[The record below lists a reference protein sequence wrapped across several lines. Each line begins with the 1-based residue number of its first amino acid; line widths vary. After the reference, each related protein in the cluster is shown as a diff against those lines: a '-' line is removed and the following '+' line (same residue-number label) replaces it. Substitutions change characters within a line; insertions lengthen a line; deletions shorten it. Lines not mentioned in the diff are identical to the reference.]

1 MDELT
6 LNSTDV
12 AVRLLLSF
20 AAGTII
26 GFERASRRQAA
37 GIRTHVLICVGSTL
51 LVLLSIWLP
60 QTYNY
65 LKNGDPSRIAA
76 QVVSGIGFL
85 GAGAMIRLGN
95 NIRGLTTAASLWL
108 IAAGGMAIG
117 AGQFLA
123 SAITVALTLI
133 ALRVL
138 GGLEQR
144 IFPAERNKTLELG
157 FKNEIPDV
165 NKTLDTVK
173 SFGVRVHSIDIDQA
187 FDQKG
192 ARLKLLVGFPGTTD
206 ITELL
211 KTLKTVKGLESVE
224 LKEKY

>member
-1 MDELT
+1 MDEL
-6 LNSTDV
+6 LSPTDI
-12 AVRLLLSF
+12 ALRLALSF
-20 AAGTII
+20 VAGTII
-26 GFERASRRQAA
+26 GFERASRRQVA

-51 LVLLSIWLP
+51 LVILSIWLP
-60 QTYNY
+60 QRYND

-108 IAAGGMAIG
+108 IAAVGMAIG

-123 SAITVALTLI
+123 SAITVALALI
-133 ALRVL
+133 ALCVL

-144 IFPAERNKTLELG
+144 IFPAERNKTLELD
-157 FKNEIPDV
+157 FKNEIPDL

-173 SFGVRVHSIDIDQA
+173 PFGVRVHSIDIDRA

-206 ITELL
+206 ITKLL
-211 KTLKTVKGLESVE
+211 KALKTIKGLESVD